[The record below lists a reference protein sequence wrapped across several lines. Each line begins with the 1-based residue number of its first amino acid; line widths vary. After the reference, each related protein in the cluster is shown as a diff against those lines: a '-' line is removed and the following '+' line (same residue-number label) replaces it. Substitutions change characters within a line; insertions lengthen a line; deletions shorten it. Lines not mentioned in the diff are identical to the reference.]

1 MRLRPTLLARLV
13 VPCKCSIVQV
23 FVICYMM
30 SKPLDNPRPPFLAR
44 LLYSFQP
51 SPNQTNVSTRRGVV
65 HYRPSTIPSS
75 SSIHSPPPR
84 LPRLPTSRHLLVRP
98 PHLIVL
104 PHKMPPPLLR
114 RQMLHKQ
121 LPRVLAHEP
130 ANKPRIPELRRDAQV
145 LAAAHQ
151 RVGLAPFSSRRDAV
165 GVEVRLLAAGEGDE
179 SVNTIFCQPCTFTLP
194 CLLSF
199 FSNEGVAK
207 LTVLRKQARTPS

>member
-1 MRLRPTLLARLV
+1 MVHDVQAASLPRLSANRPPSLARPLCITAH
-13 VPCKCSIVQV
+13 PPPLFPTRSCS
-23 FVICYMM
+23 
-30 SKPLDNPRPPFLAR
+30 PA
-44 LLYSFQP
+44 
-51 SPNQTNVSTRRGVV
+51 
-65 HYRPSTIPSS
+65 
-75 SSIHSPPPR
+75 SPPPR
-84 LPRLPTSRHLLVRP
+84 LPHRLPTSRHLLVRP

-151 RVGLAPFSSRRDAV
+151 RVRLAPFSSCRDAV

-179 SVNTIFCQPCTFTLP
+179 SINTIFCQPCTFALP